1 MKKLFN
7 ARVSSVLVGI
17 AAVVA
22 VVGFA
27 AVASASHSWGS
38 YHWARTANPFTLKLG
53 DNVGSVWDGHL
64 GVASADWSISSVLD
78 TTIVTGSTK
87 PKTCRA
93 TNGRVEVCNASYGR
107 NGWLG
112 IAQIWVAGAHI
123 TQGVVKL
130 NDTYFGR
137 APYNTSPWR
146 RMVMCQEIGHTF
158 GLDHQDENFD
168 NPNLGTCMD
177 YTSDPDGPL
186 SNEHPNAHDYEQ
198 LETIYAHLDDTTTV
212 LATAPSSRN
221 ARNFDLNLDIPR
233 TADPDELRTFGEELR
248 RDARNRVSLYV
259 RDLGLGRKI
268 FTFVT
273 WAE

>member
-1 MKKLFN
+1 MKKPFTVTWL
-7 ARVSSVLVGI
+7 GI

-53 DNVGSVWDGHL
+53 DNASSVWDAHL
-64 GVASADWSISSVLD
+64 GIASTDWNLSSVLD
-78 TTIVTGSTK
+78 TTVVAGSTK

-93 TNGRVEVCNASYGR
+93 TNGRVEVCNATYGR
-107 NGWLG
+107 KGWLG
-112 IAQIWVAGAHI
+112 IAQIWVSGSHI
-123 TQGVVKL
+123 TQGIVKL
-130 NDTYFGR
+130 NDTYFNR
-137 APYNTSPWR
+137 APYNTAPWR
-146 RMVMCQEIGHTF
+146 QLVMCQEIGHTF

-198 LETIYAHLDDTTTV
+198 LETIYTHTDDTTTI
-212 LATAPSSRN
+212 LSAAPSNRN
-221 ARNFDLNLDIPR
+221 GRNLDLNLDVLR
-233 TADPDELRTFGEELR
+233 TADPDELRAFGEELR
-248 RDARNRVSLYV
+248 RDARNRASLYV
-259 RDLGLGRKI
+259 RDLGLGRKV